1 MTFGKARDPHVPF
14 LTCVFDI
21 GCWGGF
27 WYVSIS
33 GGLAREFV
41 VILEEVDLRMEL
53 AHYDVIF
60 REDLGKTDL
69 GLDNAVSCE
78 WKGVDFP

>member
-21 GCWGGF
+21 GCRGGF
-27 WYVSIS
+27 RYVSTS

-41 VILEEVDLRMEL
+41 VILEEVGLRMEL
-53 AHYDVIF
+53 AHYNVTFCEDMGKM
-60 REDLGKTDL
+60 DLG
-69 GLDNAVSCE
+69 
-78 WKGVDFP
+78 